1 MAKKTPD
8 PSFREEDGI
17 GAFRF
22 TLFVATLVTA
32 ALTLLAVSTLPT
44 WAVWLVAPVAALL
57 VAWRL
62 GTGVTRRLRDV
73 TTLARQYASADLP
86 RWPDAYGEDEIGR
99 TVRVMDEA
107 VQEQRRRR
115 TELARQQAR
124 MDAILAEMA
133 EGVLVVDRH
142 GRVQLVNE
150 AARRLLP
157 GPVTPGDPYIET
169 VRHPGIV
176 AELAGAL
183 KGERPDPL
191 EVTLDD
197 GRRSLAV
204 HATPASEASGGGA
217 VLVLQ
222 DITGLRTADRVRRD
236 FVANVSHEL
245 RTPLT
250 AVRGYI
256 EALEDETLD
265 ADERQR
271 FLGIVARHT
280 GRMERL
286 VGDLLRLARIEAGHE
301 LLAVGAA
308 DVSAVFQGV
317 TAELAPALEAR
328 RLTVDVRVDSG
339 AAQLACDPAK
349 LHDALRNVLENAVR
363 YSPEGGRITLEARSE
378 GELIA
383 LSVADEGPGIP
394 EEARARIF
402 ERFYRVD
409 KSRARDPGGTG
420 LGLSIVKHL
429 VELHGGRVGVEP
441 RQPHGAIFTIRL
453 PRQPQPQPRTR

>member
-1 MAKKTPD
+1 
-8 PSFREEDGI
+8 
-17 GAFRF
+17 
-22 TLFVATLVTA
+22 
-32 ALTLLAVSTLPT
+32 
-44 WAVWLVAPVAALL
+44 
-57 VAWRL
+57 
-62 GTGVTRRLRDV
+62 
-73 TTLARQYASADLP
+73 
-86 RWPDAYGEDEIGR
+86 
-99 TVRVMDEA
+99 
-107 VQEQRRRR
+107 
-115 TELARQQAR
+115 
-124 MDAILAEMA
+124 
-133 EGVLVVDRH
+133 
-142 GRVQLVNE
+142 
-150 AARRLLP
+150 
-157 GPVTPGDPYIET
+157 

-183 KGERPDPL
+183 EGERPDPL
-191 EVTLDD
+191 VVTLDD

-222 DITGLRTADRVRRD
+222 DITGLRTADRIRRD

-286 VGDLLRLARIEAGHE
+286 VGDLLRLARIEAGYE

-308 DVSAVFQGV
+308 DVAAIFQGV
-317 TAELAPALEAR
+317 TAELAAALEAR
-328 RLTVDVRVDSG
+328 RLTVDVRVDSR

-363 YSPEGGRITLEARSE
+363 YSPEGGRITLEAWSE

-409 KSRARDPGGTG
+409 KSRARSGRTG

-429 VELHGGRVGVEP
+429 VELHGGHVGSTCGS
-441 RQPHGAIFTIRL
+441 HGAVHHPTAAPAATPAEYAVAPAPPGDR
-453 PRQPQPQPRTR
+453 PAAACAGVGRTEAARAGAPPGAGHRPFRAIARSTMAATSCEYVRPDLRAAWASSARELSQGFGLTSMT